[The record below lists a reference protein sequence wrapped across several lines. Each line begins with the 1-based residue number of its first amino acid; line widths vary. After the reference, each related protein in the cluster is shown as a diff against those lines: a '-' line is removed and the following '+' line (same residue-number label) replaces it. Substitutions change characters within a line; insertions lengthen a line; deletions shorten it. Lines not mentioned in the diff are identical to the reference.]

1 MDQTVRPSA
10 DGSRSRMLVIT
21 PACGV
26 RRSEITFR
34 TSRSGGPG
42 GQNVNKVE
50 TRVELLFDVRRSPSL
65 SDDQRERIL
74 EKLSTR
80 IDAGGVLHVVASAS
94 RSQWKNKERAIEVF
108 VALVR
113 DALKPRLVRKKT
125 RPSGSARERRLSQ
138 KKRRGEAKLMRR
150 RPLES

>member
-1 MDQTVRPSA
+1 MKEAVRPSN
-10 DGSRSRMLVIT
+10 DGSRAGMLVIS
-21 PACGV
+21 PDCSV

-42 GQNVNKVE
+42 GQHVNKVE

-65 SDDQRERIL
+65 SGIQRERIL

-80 IDAGGVLHVVASAS
+80 IDSGGVIHVVASAS
-94 RSQWKNKERAIEVF
+94 RSQWENKERAIEAF

-113 DALKPRLVRKKT
+113 DSLKVRPVRKKT
-125 RPSGSARERRLSQ
+125 RPSASARERRLLH
-138 KKRRGEAKLMRR
+138 KKRRRLAKLLR
-150 RPLES
+150 RPPQE